1 MKIFRNLV
9 LLCLFVSFCL
19 YFADSSIVSAAED
32 AASSGGYLAG
42 YQDVDPHPTQT
53 SWWSTLAYLISLLV
67 VFVFVLVLAYVASRF
82 LGGRFTKATLADG
95 GKILE
100 NLPLGPN
107 RSVCVVELA
116 GKVVMLGVTEQSIT
130 LLQEITDPQQIETLR
145 SRESQQ
151 LPTEGIEQV
160 FAEQLKSLD
169 KISRRI
175 PALFKDGRYRK

>member
-1 MKIFRNLV
+1 MKIFRNIV
-9 LLCLFVSFCL
+9 LFCLFISFCL

-32 AASSGGYLAG
+32 AASTGGYLSG

-53 SWWSTLAYLISLLV
+53 SWWSTLAYLVSLLV
-67 VFVFVLVLAYVASRF
+67 VFMFVLVMAYLASRF
-82 LGGRFTKATLADG
+82 LGGRFAKATVEG
-95 GKILE
+95 SGKILE

-145 SRESQQ
+145 SKEGQQ
-151 LPTEGIEQV
+151 LPVEGFEQV
-160 FAEQLKSLD
+160 FAEQFKSLD